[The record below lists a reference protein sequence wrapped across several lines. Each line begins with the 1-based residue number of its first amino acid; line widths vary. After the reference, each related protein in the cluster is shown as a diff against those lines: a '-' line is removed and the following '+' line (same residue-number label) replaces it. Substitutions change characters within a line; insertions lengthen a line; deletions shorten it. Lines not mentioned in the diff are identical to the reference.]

1 MNSQRANSI
10 TSILLRLGMAVKSK
24 VSNDFT
30 DGNRADWMQPQLFEV
45 MLQQDLRG
53 GAHAALRKSL
63 VSTA

>member
-1 MNSQRANSI
+1 
-10 TSILLRLGMAVKSK
+10 MAVKSK